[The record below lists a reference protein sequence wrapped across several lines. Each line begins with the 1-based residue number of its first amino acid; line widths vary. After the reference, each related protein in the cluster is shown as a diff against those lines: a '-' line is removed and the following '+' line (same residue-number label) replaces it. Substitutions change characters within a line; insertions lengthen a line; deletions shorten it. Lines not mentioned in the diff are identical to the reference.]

1 MAEPAGTEAEP
12 SHEPRARR
20 GHLWF
25 GGLVV
30 GAVVLTGAGVLAGTV
45 IKSPAQAA
53 ADAQAPPPDVLTAP
67 VERRV
72 LRETVVLRGTVVAG
86 QTVPVAPVVAGGE
99 GAPPVVTKTPV
110 AVGAAVRPG
119 QVLLEISGRP
129 VLVLKGRLPVYR
141 DLKPGASGDDVAQLQ
156 AALAALGHGRGGD
169 EKGVF
174 GAGTKVAVT
183 QFYASVGYDPRP
195 AQDDDG
201 ASVDGATAA
210 VTAAERAAEDARD
223 ALAED
228 VDSEEGEGGVGSEE
242 GVEGRD
248 GDEEE
253 DRAQAR
259 ARSQAQTQERA
270 RAQARDRSRVKALR
284 KARDRALADLA
295 TARTAL
301 DKAWAAAGPMVPAG
315 EVVFVERFPA
325 RVASTAVRPGSPVSG
340 TLLTLSSGRLLAQGH
355 LQDHQRGMV
364 RPGQKVRVVDE
375 VTGAELTAE
384 VGTVATAPTSARTAP
399 NGTGGGADQEG
410 AAPAK
415 GPTGF
420 LFTAVPDTEI
430 PPALAGQ
437 DVRLTI
443 EAASTD
449 GEALVVP
456 VTAVSAGA
464 DGRTLVTVVDARGR
478 RNPVEVRTGTLGDGH
493 VEVVPLS
500 AGALAEG
507 AEVVTG
513 VAAAG
518 AVQDGRGQ
526 E

>member
-1 MAEPAGTEAEP
+1 MAEPAGPEP
-12 SHEPRARR
+12 ETSHEPRARR
-20 GHLWF
+20 GHLWI
-25 GGLVV
+25 GALVV
-30 GAVVLTGAGVLAGTV
+30 GAVVLTVAGVFAGTV
-45 IKSPAQAA
+45 IKSPAQVA
-53 ADAQAPPPDVLTAP
+53 ADAEAPPPDVLTAP

-86 QTVPVAPVVAGGE
+86 QTVQVAPVVAGGE
-99 GAPPVVTKTPV
+99 GATPVVTKTPV
-110 AVGAAVRPG
+110 ALGAAVRPG

-141 DLKPGASGDDVAQLQ
+141 DLKPGATGDDVAQLQ

-169 EKGVF
+169 EQGVF

-183 QFYASVGYDPRP
+183 EFYASVGYDPRP

-201 ASVDGATAA
+201 ASVDGAAAA

-223 ALAED
+223 ALA
-228 VDSEEGEGGVGSEE
+228 DSQASQDDQASQDGQDGRNSADGRGGADSADPDDKA
-242 GVEGRD
+242 RTAAQT
-248 GDEEE
+248 
-253 DRAQAR
+253 RAQAK
-259 ARSQAQTQERA
+259 
-270 RAQARDRSRVKALR
+270 AQAKALR

-315 EVVFVERFPA
+315 EVVFVDRFPA

-355 LQDHQRGMV
+355 LQDHQKGMV

-375 VTGAELTAE
+375 VTGVEVTAE
-384 VGTVATAPTSARTAP
+384 VGTVASAPSSVRTAP
-399 NGTGGGADQEG
+399 SGGDGGADQEG
-410 AAPAK
+410 GAPAK

-420 LFTAVPDTEI
+420 LFTAVPDAEI

-464 DGRTLVTVVDARGR
+464 DGRTLVTVVDASGR
-478 RNPVEVRTGTLGDGH
+478 RNPVEVRTGTLGDGY
-493 VEVVPLS
+493 VEVVPLA
-500 AGALAEG
+500 AGALAAG

-513 VAAAG
+513 VAATG
-518 AVQDGRGQ
+518 AAQGGRGQ

>member
-1 MAEPAGTEAEP
+1 MAEPAGPEP
-12 SHEPRARR
+12 ETSHEPEPRARR
-20 GHLWF
+20 GHLWI
-25 GGLVV
+25 GVLVV
-30 GAVVLTGAGVLAGTV
+30 GAVVLTVAGAFAGTV
-45 IKSPAQAA
+45 IKSPAQVA
-53 ADAQAPPPDVLTAP
+53 ADAEAPPPDVLTAP

-86 QTVPVAPVVAGGE
+86 QTVQVAPVVAGGE
-99 GAPPVVTKTPV
+99 GATPVVTKTPV
-110 AVGAAVRPG
+110 ALGAAVRPG

-141 DLKPGASGDDVAQLQ
+141 DLKPGATGDDVAQLQ

-169 EKGVF
+169 EPGVF

-183 QFYASVGYDPRP
+183 EFYASVGYDPRP

-201 ASVDGATAA
+201 ASVDGAAAA

-223 ALAED
+223 ALA
-228 VDSEEGEGGVGSEE
+228 DSEASQTGQDGQDGGADSEDPDDKA
-242 GVEGRD
+242 RTAAQT
-248 GDEEE
+248 
-253 DRAQAR
+253 RAQAK
-259 ARSQAQTQERA
+259 
-270 RAQARDRSRVKALR
+270 AQAKALR

-355 LQDHQRGMV
+355 LQDHQKGMV

-375 VTGAELTAE
+375 VTGVELTAE
-384 VGTVATAPTSARTAP
+384 VGTVASAPSSIRTAP
-399 NGTGGGADQEG
+399 SGGDGGADQEG
-410 AAPAK
+410 GAPAK
-415 GPTGF
+415 GPSGF
-420 LFTAVPDTEI
+420 LFTAVPDAEI

-464 DGRTLVTVVDARGR
+464 DGRTLVTVVDASGR
-478 RNPVEVRTGTLGDGH
+478 RNPVEVRTGTLGDGY
-493 VEVVPLS
+493 VEVVPLT
-500 AGALAEG
+500 AGALAAG

-513 VAAAG
+513 VAATG
-518 AVQDGRGQ
+518 AAQGGRGQ

>member
-1 MAEPAGTEAEP
+1 MAEPAGPEP
-12 SHEPRARR
+12 ETSPEPRARR
-20 GHLWF
+20 GHLWM
-25 GGLVV
+25 GALVV
-30 GAVVLTGAGVLAGTV
+30 GAVVLTVAGAFAGTV
-45 IKSPAQAA
+45 IKSPAQVA
-53 ADAQAPPPDVLTAP
+53 ADAEAPPPDVLTAP

-86 QTVPVAPVVAGGE
+86 QTVQVAPVVAGGE
-99 GAPPVVTKTPV
+99 GATPVVTKTPV
-110 AVGAAVRPG
+110 ALGAAVRPG

-141 DLKPGASGDDVAQLQ
+141 DLKPGATGDDVAQLQ

-169 EKGVF
+169 EPGVF

-183 QFYASVGYDPRP
+183 EFYASVGYDPRP

-201 ASVDGATAA
+201 ASVDGAAAA

-223 ALAED
+223 ALA
-228 VDSEEGEGGVGSEE
+228 DSEASQTDQDGQDGGADSE
-242 GVEGRD
+242 D
-248 GDEEE
+248 GADP
-253 DRAQAR
+253 DDKARTAAQTRAQAK
-259 ARSQAQTQERA
+259 
-270 RAQARDRSRVKALR
+270 AQAKALR

-355 LQDHQRGMV
+355 LQDHQKGMV

-375 VTGAELTAE
+375 VTGVELTAE
-384 VGTVATAPTSARTAP
+384 VGTVASAPSSIRTAP
-399 NGTGGGADQEG
+399 SGDGGGADQEG
-410 AAPAK
+410 GAPAK

-420 LFTAVPDTEI
+420 LFTAVPDAEI

-464 DGRTLVTVVDARGR
+464 DGRTLVTVVDASGR
-478 RNPVEVRTGTLGDGH
+478 RNPVEVRTGTLGDGY
-493 VEVVPLS
+493 VEVVPLV
-500 AGALAEG
+500 AGALATG

-513 VAAAG
+513 VAATG
-518 AVQDGRGQ
+518 AAQGGRGQ